1 MICLNSWLY
10 DENNPFSKVEAIQ
23 YYDEL
28 RKDLEE
34 GYFEG
39 INVYLS
45 FFNKELVNI
54 LDYFNEYIVIFDALI
69 TIPLGLYLCKKQC
82 TKLSTLD
89 NHEEQLLGYKKAAS
103 MRILLVGNTMVFA
116 IAAFYLMGAYQSM
129 LWVAAVSAI
138 GWYFTKPSERKM
150 ELELQAKDPNQENY

>member
-1 MICLNSWLY
+1 MEQKIIRTLNFYYYGMMALTLLAGTLAYFLIMKDYVHPIDSL
-10 DENNPFSKVEAIQ
+10 STLGQVIQ
-23 YYDEL
+23 Y
-28 RKDLEE
+28 
-34 GYFEG
+34 
-39 INVYLS
+39 I
-45 FFNKELVNI
+45 I
-54 LDYFNEYIVIFDALI
+54 IFDALV

-82 TKLSTLD
+82 TKLSVLENED
-89 NHEEQLLGYKKAAS
+89 EKLMGYKQAAT

-150 ELELQAKDPNQENY
+150 QLELQPQDPNQEQY

>member
-1 MICLNSWLY
+1 MEQKIIRTLNVYYYGIMALTLLAGTLAYFLIMKDYVQPIDSL
-10 DENNPFSKVEAIQ
+10 STLGQAIQ
-23 YYDEL
+23 Y
-28 RKDLEE
+28 
-34 GYFEG
+34 
-39 INVYLS
+39 V
-45 FFNKELVNI
+45 
-54 LDYFNEYIVIFDALI
+54 VIFDALV

-89 NHEEQLLGYKKAAS
+89 NEEEKLQGYKKAAS
-103 MRILLVGNTMVFA
+103 LRILLVSNTMVFA

-150 ELELQAKDPNQENY
+150 ELEIQPKDPNQEQY

>member
-1 MICLNSWLY
+1 MEQKIIRTLNVYYYGIMVLTLLAGTLAYFLIMKDYVQPIDSL
-10 DENNPFSKVEAIQ
+10 STLGQAIQ
-23 YYDEL
+23 Y
-28 RKDLEE
+28 
-34 GYFEG
+34 
-39 INVYLS
+39 V
-45 FFNKELVNI
+45 
-54 LDYFNEYIVIFDALI
+54 VIFDALV

-89 NHEEQLLGYKKAAS
+89 NEEEKLQGYKKAAS
-103 MRILLVGNTMVFA
+103 LRILLVGNTMVFA

-150 ELELQAKDPNQENY
+150 ELELQPKDPNQENY